1 MDKEFQQFYG
11 LVKKNTD
18 KLEDQMSNF
27 AELEHEKSLLKRKSA
42 YLQRKLHNMDK
53 IRDIDNTEFKLL
65 KKESEEFR

>member
-1 MDKEFQQFYG
+1 
-11 LVKKNTD
+11 
-18 KLEDQMSNF
+18 MSNF

-53 IRDIDNTEFKLL
+53 VRDIDNTEFKLL